1 MAITYKILGQVVS
14 DGTAGLQTLYSVP
27 TGYSS
32 ATSTL
37 SVCNLTGSAA
47 TYRIAVRPANAA
59 IQMKHYIA
67 YDAPVYPYDTIPLN
81 IAITLAA
88 GDVVSVQGSV
98 SNISY
103 SLFGS
108 EINS

>member
-1 MAITYKILGQVVS
+1 MAITYKILGQAPS
-14 DGTAGLQTLYSVP
+14 DGSAGLQTLYTVA
-27 TGYSS
+27 TGYSA

-37 SVCNLTGSAA
+37 SVCNINGTAA

-59 IQMKHYIA
+59 IQMRHYVA
-67 YDAPVYPYDTIPLN
+67 YDAPVYAYDTIPLN
-81 IAITLAA
+81 IAMTLGA
-88 GDVVSVQGSV
+88 GDVVSVQGSTTG
-98 SNISY
+98 ISF